1 MDGDRGD
8 SSEFGE
14 KRNTDYGFPPH
25 YNWAENNKISAFRG
39 NHFYFL
45 TIIYLWE
52 KNLISQPCF
61 LPNIFITRYF
71 GNKKLKKLTAQAET

>member
-8 SSEFGE
+8 SSKFGE
-14 KRNTDYGFPPH
+14 KRNTDYDFPPH
-25 YNWAENNKISAFRG
+25 YNWAENNKISEFRG

-52 KNLISQPCF
+52 KPDIP
-61 LPNIFITRYF
+61 TVY
-71 GNKKLKKLTAQAET
+71 LTKYLYYEILW